1 MLHAVAIIELDS
13 VKKKDNNITRCYWR
27 VQIHLY
33 TESKIPVVHKN
44 NGEERVTSR
53 TSDVMRPWSL
63 TVSSLWPTS
72 VIICFLLCVHLSY
85 KQWKKNSIHYILYIL
100 IKFLKNVLKQIFK
113 NAAITKFCLQVK
125 YKIWMSNFSPCLN

>member
-13 VKKKDNNITRCYWR
+13 VKKKKDKNITHCYRR

-44 NGEERVTSR
+44 NVEERVTSR
-53 TSDVMRPWSL
+53 ASDVMRPWSL

-72 VIICFLLCVHLSY
+72 VIVCFLLCVHLSY
-85 KQWKKNSIHYILYIL
+85 KQWKKIAFTTFFIY
-100 IKFLKNVLKQIFK
+100 
-113 NAAITKFCLQVK
+113 
-125 YKIWMSNFSPCLN
+125 